1 LGQRHEDRQDHGDA
15 DQSQA
20 RRALSWVFGELDGFS
35 PTIVEVDWRAC
46 RARMQES
53 SRALDQGESMDLST
67 LT

>member
-1 LGQRHEDRQDHGDA
+1 MKIGRITATPINLKLDA
-15 DQSQA
+15 PY
-20 RRALSWVFGELDGFS
+20 RWVFGELDGFS